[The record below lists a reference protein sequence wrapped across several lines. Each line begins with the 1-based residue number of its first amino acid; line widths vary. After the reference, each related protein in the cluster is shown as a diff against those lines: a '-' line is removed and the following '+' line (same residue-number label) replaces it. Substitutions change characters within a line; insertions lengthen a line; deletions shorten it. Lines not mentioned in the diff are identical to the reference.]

1 MRRRKRGIPGK
12 VPVLE
17 LQCRDLDL
25 LECLGRLGPL
35 GSDLLAAQFWHDAA
49 SDPARRR
56 LRKLTDLRAVAV
68 TLVGARSA
76 NLYCLTRT
84 GLSLLVGARGEL
96 DGVRIHEPVRAARGV
111 AHGQL
116 VAAFRLYLSSLSAA
130 GHGELL
136 AWHGGRS
143 EVAATLGLKA
153 AHIAPD
159 GIADVALGRGA
170 GVVFAEADTGS
181 EGLELRAKLGRY
193 ADFWHADPAVKSQ
206 LWIAASGGPARLAT
220 VAKWAAETGLS
231 SRTRILPAAMLLE
244 RPALAPQPRLDRL
257 GAGNGTERGVP

>member
-1 MRRRKRGIPGK
+1 MKRRKRGIPSK
-12 VPVLE
+12 APVLE
-17 LQCRDLDL
+17 LQSRDLDL

-159 GIADVALGRGA
+159 GIAEVALGRGA

-193 ADFWHADPAVKSQ
+193 ADFWLADPAAKSQ

-220 VAKWAAETGLS
+220 VAKWAAEAGLQ
-231 SRTRILPAAMLLE
+231 SRTRILPAAMLWE
-244 RPALAPQPRLDRL
+244 RPALAPPPRLDRL